1 MLILEIGDNEPF
13 ISRPL
18 QTAPETGE
26 RITEHL
32 LDGQQRLTALWRGL
46 HNSYPDRTYFLVI
59 SEDEESKTHVG
70 SIARWKNENDT
81 ERRPFWANRPKE
93 VWKRNMIPLDLLAP
107 GEEHQKR
114 LREWLKECIADQDQR
129 DTVYDFV
136 MSARQ
141 RLAGFNIPYLS
152 LPPTT
157 DKDTALRV
165 FIKMNTSAEP
175 LSTYDI
181 VVAQIE
187 AAMGRSLHDLVARTR
202 EECPTIEAYY
212 LVEDLTLYAGALLQG
227 RAPIESTYLSPEFG
241 SKLLENWDKYILGV
255 KRTVAFLEEETI
267 FDNARLPTEVVIPV
281 LVSLWANS
289 SDRGDAQGRA
299 RSLIR
304 KYLWRAFFTSRYER
318 ATNSRALSDA
328 VMLKRLIEDEQA
340 LTPEIFNE
348 ELYPLP
354 EVGELVTAGW
364 PKKKDR
370 LARAILAVA
379 IRKGGLDLA
388 DGSSASRTNLPRR
401 EYHHVFPDA
410 HLQRQGVPWEHIYRS
425 LNCALVTWS
434 TNRTISDKEPER
446 YLAEHQAGAVLG
458 ELEVRQRLAS
468 HVIPFDEMIVG
479 DYYAFLEVRATL
491 VHQLMVS
498 LGNGEH
504 LA

>member
-1 MLILEIGDNEPF
+1 
-13 ISRPL
+13 
-18 QTAPETGE
+18 
-26 RITEHL
+26 
-32 LDGQQRLTALWRGL
+32 
-46 HNSYPDRTYFLVI
+46 
-59 SEDEESKTHVG
+59 
-70 SIARWKNENDT
+70 
-81 ERRPFWANRPKE
+81 
-93 VWKRNMIPLDLLAP
+93 
-107 GEEHQKR
+107 
-114 LREWLKECIADQDQR
+114 
-129 DTVYDFV
+129 
-136 MSARQ
+136 
-141 RLAGFNIPYLS
+141 
-152 LPPTT
+152 
-157 DKDTALRV
+157 
-165 FIKMNTSAEP
+165 
-175 LSTYDI
+175 
-181 VVAQIE
+181 
-187 AAMGRSLHDLVARTR
+187 
-202 EECPTIEAYY
+202 
-212 LVEDLTLYAGALLQG
+212 
-227 RAPIESTYLSPEFG
+227 LSPEFG

>member
-1 MLILEIGDNEPF
+1 
-13 ISRPL
+13 
-18 QTAPETGE
+18 
-26 RITEHL
+26 
-32 LDGQQRLTALWRGL
+32 
-46 HNSYPDRTYFLVI
+46 
-59 SEDEESKTHVG
+59 
-70 SIARWKNENDT
+70 
-81 ERRPFWANRPKE
+81 
-93 VWKRNMIPLDLLAP
+93 
-107 GEEHQKR
+107 
-114 LREWLKECIADQDQR
+114 
-129 DTVYDFV
+129 